1 MNNEKA
7 KNVKRGGKNVKNT
20 RIVKSKKI
28 YEFGLE
34 DS

>member
-7 KNVKRGGKNVKNT
+7 KNVKGGGKNVEDTKIT
-20 RIVKSKKI
+20 KSKKI
-28 YEFGLE
+28 YDIGLE